1 LFRIEES
8 TGSKNGPIM
17 GYGTTVCKIAFFHAV
32 QVFALILRLGGCKRE
47 EFYHL
52 LSTYLHVRIKNQ
64 NYQDHP
70 VKMKIRRYKK
80 AQRVLSFLKHNFS
93 FVAPYRIVVDG
104 TFCQAALENKVNIRE
119 QIQKYLQEDV
129 LIYTTACVL
138 QELELLG
145 GHFHGALLIAKQYK
159 CLKCKHMV
167 QKEKPCSASMCLQK
181 LVGKENSKKYFIATQ
196 DKDLRADLNEK
207 VTACPLLFLQ
217 QKVIH
222 LDRLSQVC
230 KEKADREIE
239 SKLNFESSKDTVA
252 MLKCKL
258 LPKSYSEKKDENFI
272 RRKPK
277 APNPLSCL
285 KKKKKKNMMNNM
297 PRSDGRRTRRRR
309 RRANKRGNNMNAVVQ
324 DASSC
329 LQ

>member
-1 LFRIEES
+1 MQCAAYGRCVSKHAEDIRKGVCEKEFLELIACIRKVITLRNLSKVSKSVFFSSEFR
-8 TGSKNGPIM
+8 
-17 GYGTTVCKIAFFHAV
+17 
-32 QVFALILRLGGCKRE
+32 
-47 EFYHL
+47 
-52 LSTYLHVRIKNQ
+52 NQ
-64 NYQDHP
+64 NYQDHT

-252 MLKCKL
+252 MLKFKL
-258 LPKSYSEKKDENFI
+258 LPKSYSEKKDESFI

-285 KKKKKKNMMNNM
+285 KKKKKNMMNNM

>member
-1 LFRIEES
+1 LIFS
-8 TGSKNGPIM
+8 C
-17 GYGTTVCKIAFFHAV
+17 TVCRLVFQDRIFQAV
-32 QVFALILRLGGCKRE
+32 SVFALILLCGECKRE

-52 LSTYLHVRIKNQ
+52 PSIYLHVRIKNQ
-64 NYQDHP
+64 NCQDHAI
-70 VKMKIRRYKK
+70 KMKIRRYKK

-93 FVAPYRIVVDG
+93 FIPPYRVVVDG
-104 TFCQAALENKVNIRE
+104 TFCQEALENKVNIRE

-167 QKEKPCSASMCLQK
+167 QKEKPCSASWCLQK

-196 DKDLRADLNEK
+196 DKDLRAELSEK
-207 VTACPLLFLQ
+207 VAASPLLFLQ

-222 LDRLSQVC
+222 LDRLSQLC
-230 KEKADREIE
+230 KEKANREIE

-252 MLKCKL
+252 MLKNKL
-258 LPKSYSEKKDENFI
+258 LPKCYSENKEENFI
-272 RRKPK
+272 RRRPK

-285 KKKKKKNMMNNM
+285 KKKKKGNNV
-297 PRSDGRRTRRRR
+297 PKSDGKRTRRRR
-309 RRANKRGNNMNAVVQ
+309 RRANKRDGNMHAVVQ
-324 DASSC
+324 NASSS

>member
-1 LFRIEES
+1 MQKRRI
-8 TGSKNGPIM
+8 
-17 GYGTTVCKIAFFHAV
+17 
-32 QVFALILRLGGCKRE
+32 
-47 EFYHL
+47 
-52 LSTYLHVRIKNQ
+52 
-64 NYQDHP
+64 
-70 VKMKIRRYKK
+70 
-80 AQRVLSFLKHNFS
+80 LSFAEHLSACSYQCAAYGRCVSKHAEDIRKGVCEKEFLELIACIRKKSKLSRSHPQLFICCTISNCGRWNILSGS
-93 FVAPYRIVVDG
+93 FG
-104 TFCQAALENKVNIRE
+104 K
-119 QIQKYLQEDV
+119 
-129 LIYTTACVL
+129 

-167 QKEKPCSASMCLQK
+167 QKEKPCSASKCLQK

-207 VTACPLLFLQ
+207 VAACPLLFLQ

-252 MLKCKL
+252 MLKSKL

-285 KKKKKKNMMNNM
+285 KKKKKNNV
-297 PRSDGRRTRRRR
+297 PRSDGKRTRRRR

>member
-1 LFRIEES
+1 MADVFLNMLRIS
-8 TGSKNGPIM
+8 GR
-17 GYGTTVCKIAFFHAV
+17 A
-32 QVFALILRLGGCKRE
+32 
-47 EFYHL
+47 
-52 LSTYLHVRIKNQ
+52 NQ
-64 NYQDHP
+64 NYQDRT

-196 DKDLRADLNEK
+196 DKDLRAVLNEK
-207 VTACPLLFLQ
+207 VAACPLLFLQ

-252 MLKCKL
+252 MLKNKL
-258 LPKSYSEKKDENFI
+258 LPKSYSKKKDENFI

-285 KKKKKKNMMNNM
+285 KKKKKNMTNNVL
-297 PRSDGRRTRRRR
+297 RSDGKRTRRRR
-309 RRANKRGNNMNAVVQ
+309 RRGNNMNAVVQ

-329 LQ
+329 FQ